1 MSIRHLI
8 LTVAGVAALS
18 VAACTPAEDTKTEEA
33 MAPAA
38 EGAMAPADGAM
49 APAAEGATAPAD
61 GAMAPADGAM
71 AAEGAMAPAAEG
83 AMAADDKMAPAADKM
98 APGQ

>member
-18 VAACTPAEDTKTEEA
+18 VAACTPAEDTKTEET

-38 EGAMAPADGAM
+38 EGAM
-49 APAAEGATAPAD
+49 APAD

-71 AAEGAMAPAAEG
+71 AAEGAMAPADG